1 MFKVGQRWVSE
12 NEPELGLGLVEEV
25 NKFQVHLSFP
35 VAEETRIFAS
45 ENPPLKR
52 VVYKEGDTISSRNG
66 VSFQVER
73 VEEEGQLFIYHSG
86 EQMIAESDLAES
98 SNFSNPEER
107 ILQGQVDSKE
117 AFALRYQTIEAYS
130 EVRRSPATGFLG
142 GRIDL
147 IPHQLFIANEV
158 SARFCPRVLL
168 ADEVGLGKTIEAC
181 LILHRLQLTGRAS
194 RILIIVPESLVH
206 QWFVELYRRFNHWF
220 TIIDKVR
227 CAAAAMQNDSQ
238 NPFLEEQLVLCS
250 VETLTQDVRWAEA
263 ITSVDWDLLVV
274 DEAHHYEWSP
284 ETVSAE
290 YAIIE
295 LLSKRCDGLILL
307 TATPEQMGIEGHFA
321 RLRLLDAN
329 RYPNLEDF
337 IEEHL
342 HYNEVAKVADWVF
355 QRKALPCEQRTIART
370 SCD

>member
-147 IPHQLFIANEV
+147 IPHQLF
-158 SARFCPRVLL
+158 
-168 ADEVGLGKTIEAC
+168 
-181 LILHRLQLTGRAS
+181 
-194 RILIIVPESLVH
+194 
-206 QWFVELYRRFNHWF
+206 
-220 TIIDKVR
+220 
-227 CAAAAMQNDSQ
+227 
-238 NPFLEEQLVLCS
+238 
-250 VETLTQDVRWAEA
+250 
-263 ITSVDWDLLVV
+263 
-274 DEAHHYEWSP
+274 
-284 ETVSAE
+284 
-290 YAIIE
+290 
-295 LLSKRCDGLILL
+295 
-307 TATPEQMGIEGHFA
+307 
-321 RLRLLDAN
+321 
-329 RYPNLEDF
+329 
-337 IEEHL
+337 
-342 HYNEVAKVADWVF
+342 
-355 QRKALPCEQRTIART
+355 
-370 SCD
+370 